1 MTDVT
6 FRPGA
11 VADAVHLAAF
21 MDMASQGLASRLWLR
36 MTVPGQGPFEIG
48 RARAMR
54 EDVGLSYRSATIAE
68 VGGSVAGALVDYPM
82 SSAGPAKDIPDL
94 LVPLLD
100 LEALAPDTWYVNIL
114 AVYPEFRGRGIGARL
129 LQVADERAAASGPRR
144 VLSIIVAS
152 TNANARRLY
161 DGHGFRFL
169 AKRPV
174 VPFPGGPG
182 PGDWL
187 LLTKAL
193 G

>member
-1 MTDVT
+1 MSGIS

-21 MDMASQGLASRLWLR
+21 MDMASQGLATRLWLA

-54 EDVGLSYRSATIAE
+54 EDAGLSYRNATIAQ
-68 VGGSVAGALVDYPM
+68 VDGVVAGVVVDYPM
-82 SSAGPAKDIPDL
+82 SGAGPVNNVPDL
-94 LVPLLD
+94 LVPLID
-100 LEALAPDTWYVNIL
+100 LEGLVPDTWYVNVL

-129 LQVADERAAASGPRR
+129 LEIADQRAAASDATGG
-144 VLSIIVAS
+144 LSIIVAS
-152 TNANARRLY
+152 TNADARRLY
-161 DGHGFRFL
+161 DRHGFRFA

-174 VPFPGGPG
+174 VTFPGGPG

-187 LLTKAL
+187 LLTKPRA
-193 G
+193 

>member
-6 FRPGA
+6 FRPGR
-11 VADAVHLAAF
+11 VDDAVHLAAF
-21 MDMASQGLASRLWLR
+21 MDMASQGLATRLWLR
-36 MTVPGQGPFEIG
+36 STLPGQGPFEIG

-54 EDVGLSYRSATIAE
+54 DDVGLSYRNTTIAE
-68 VGGSVAGALVDYPM
+68 VNGSVAGALVDYPM
-82 SSAGPAKDIPDL
+82 SVAGLVKDIPDL

-100 LEALAPDTWYVNIL
+100 LEALVPDSWYVNIL
-114 AVYPEFRGRGIGARL
+114 AVHPEFRGRGIGARL
-129 LQVADERAAASGPRR
+129 LPFADGRALASPTRR
-144 VLSIIVAS
+144 LLSIIVAS

-161 DGHGFRFL
+161 DRHGFHFF
-169 AKRPV
+169 AKRPI

-187 LLTKAL
+187 LLTKTL